1 MGAKDGGDLVPHNP
15 LFDRIVVIVTLL
27 VSGYL
32 LVRALW

>member
-1 MGAKDGGDLVPHNP
+1 MGAKDGGDLVPQSP
-15 LFDRIVVIVTLL
+15 LFDRIVVVVTLL